1 MQKLFWFSQRLTR
14 DGHGSLSFLSEQW
27 IGQSAVVGAVGLQ
40 DDGQDALHA
49 EETLLVGYLRD
60 GDVVRQVASGAVLPQ
75 HLRLRITA
83 VRHAGEG
90 DRVAGPQVGLG
101 APGDQRF
108 GERCWRERERT
119 S

>member
-1 MQKLFWFSQRLTR
+1 MIFWFSQRLTR
-14 DGHGSLSFLSEQW
+14 DGNRSLSFLSEQW

-40 DDGQDALHA
+40 NDGQDALHT

-60 GDVVRQVASGAVLPQ
+60 GNVVRQVASRAVLPQ

-83 VRHAGEG
+83 VRHTGEG
-90 DRVAGPQVGLG
+90 DHIAGLQVGLC
-101 APGDQRF
+101 APGDQGF
-108 GERCWRERERT
+108 GERSWRERERT